1 MPRMTDRALDAAKIG
16 DQKLRAAYEACR
28 RVNAEHGKTYYL
40 ASMLLPPEK
49 RPYVWALYAF
59 ARSADEFVDSLT
71 APDPAALQTWG
82 DEFLEALSGGP
93 VPQDP
98 AAVATLHT
106 VRRWSIPRAHIE
118 AFLESMQMDATI
130 TGYQT
135 YADLEHY
142 MYGSAAVIG
151 LQMLPIL
158 EPQ

>member
-82 DEFLEALSGGP
+82 EEFLEALSGGP

-106 VRRWSIPRAHIE
+106 VRRWNIPRAHIE

-142 MYGSAAVIG
+142 MYGSRR
-151 LQMLPIL
+151 
-158 EPQ
+158 